1 MKGLG
6 ALGFTKKM
14 GDPKMHGEFF
24 GTQNVAEPEP
34 KQRAFNIKITYQAS
48 IVASAIYFC

>member
-14 GDPKMHGEFF
+14 GDPKMRGEFL
-24 GTQNVAEPEP
+24 GTQNVASEPEP

-48 IVASAIYFC
+48 IVASDFC